1 MFRIP
6 KLDVLWFEEL
16 DFIAKSKDKD
26 LFYGFLEQ
34 LDQYKEPTLI
44 IATTNKLG
52 ELDKSVRR
60 GGRLDLDIRLDMP
73 SDLERY

>member
-1 MFRIP
+1 MTA
-6 KLDVLWFEEL
+6 DVIWFEEL

-34 LDQYKEPTLI
+34 LDSYQGSALI

-60 GGRLDLDIRLDMP
+60 GGRLDLDVRMDMP
-73 SDLERY
+73 TENDRHLIL